1 MKFRISAFELFHYI
15 DKININN
22 GIFGLDFNLLII
34 YNFDII
40 IIYGDFF
47 YQLEERLHV
56 SSNKDDWGFNCSFT
70 FSLLFILSSTFSSP
84 TKLLDIATRA

>member
-15 DKININN
+15 DKSNINN

-56 SSNKDDWGFNCSFT
+56 SSNKDDSTVFFT
-70 FSLLFILSSTFSSP
+70 FSLLFISSSIFSSP
-84 TKLLDIATRA
+84 TKLLNIVTHA